1 MGTVR
6 KPDRVIVP
14 LLFLFSAVVWR
25 SSYYILSLY
34 VAIPLFI
41 IYCFRYYFSDI
52 RGCKQWGAYV
62 FLIVWMF
69 LSCLVSDESEPA
81 LRRMIPITASFLLA
95 FSSYSITKN
104 SKYSGIMYFSY
115 IALLGYLLY
124 VNISRGEFVG
134 SFDYSN
140 ELERKN
146 NMKLNANDYA
156 YYMLFA
162 TMSLK
167 MLTDVLGD
175 KLRAIWKLFFYVL
188 FMALSFYVALLT
200 ASRQVLTLQIPLFL
214 FIIFY
219 DFLWTKKSGNAI
231 ILFVIITAIIVA
243 LPIIVDLYSDSY
255 LATRSQVTYQEDI
268 RSQLLQRAV
277 DQGFTE
283 PIFGVG
289 LGADTFFSHC
299 TYTHLFARTGF
310 PALVAFLI
318 ITVSSVLSQLSRYVR
333 TKNHSFF
340 LYFVLLSF
348 IAVGHFLYSYIDEP
362 FMMSIAFLIIGQSDR
377 NYKLIRKH
385 V

>member
-69 LSCLVSDESEPA
+69 LSCLVSDEPEPA

-243 LPIIVDLYSDSY
+243 LPIIVDLYSNSY

-289 LGADTFFSHC
+289 LGADTFFPIV
-299 TYTHLFARTGF
+299 LILIFLRE
-310 PALVAFLI
+310 LAFL
-318 ITVSSVLSQLSRYVR
+318 LW
-333 TKNHSFF
+333 
-340 LYFVLLSF
+340 
-348 IAVGHFLYSYIDEP
+348 
-362 FMMSIAFLIIGQSDR
+362 
-377 NYKLIRKH
+377 
-385 V
+385 